1 MRPART
7 KSLPPRPEKADAP
20 RAFPSAHPTA
30 LLHVCSS
37 FIGLPGWGQKRG
49 GGERLAGSVGVIP
62 GVLHDDLERQP
73 RLLRGG
79 DDLGGR
85 QHEAIAPHV
94 PELEGVG
101 VLDALVV
108 GPVNGA
114 AAGSVWGRRE
124 TGGQRSVTRTFLW
137 AARIGPGP
145 SPEPPQ
151 SRLESAAAQCLLLI
165 KQPAFLPRAPE
176 GLSPQR
182 GRPAMVL
189 LSPWDERKFLR
200 LQKRQ

>member
-1 MRPART
+1 MHFH
-7 KSLPPRPEKADAP
+7 PRIP
-20 RAFPSAHPTA
+20 RLCSTNTQA
-30 LLHVCSS
+30 LLDC
-37 FIGLPGWGQKRG
+37 PGWGQK
-49 GGERLAGSVGVIP
+49 GERGERRKAGSVGVIP
-62 GVLHDDLERQP
+62 GVLHDDPQRQP

-79 DDLGGR
+79 DDLRGR
-85 QHEAIAPHV
+85 QQEAMAPGV

-124 TGGQRSVTRTFLW
+124 TGGPRSVAQTFLW
-137 AARIGPGP
+137 AARMGL

-151 SRLESAAAQCLLLI
+151 SWLESVSAQCLQLT
-165 KQPAFLPRAPE
+165 KQPGFLPRAPE

-189 LSPWDERKFLR
+189 LCPWDERKFLR
-200 LQKRQ
+200 LQKRH

>member
-20 RAFPSAHPTA
+20 RAFPSAHPTG
-30 LLHVCSS
+30 LVHVHSN
-37 FIGLPGWGQKRG
+37 FIGLPGWGRK
-49 GGERLAGSVGVIP
+49 GERGERRKAGSVGVIP
-62 GVLHDDLERQP
+62 GVLHDDQERQP

-85 QHEAIAPHV
+85 QQEAIVPGV

-108 GPVNGA
+108 GPVHGA
-114 AAGSVWGRRE
+114 AAGSVWGRTE
-124 TGGQRSVTRTFLW
+124 TGGQRSVTQTFPW
-137 AARIGPGP
+137 APRMVP

-151 SRLESAAAQCLLLI
+151 S
-165 KQPAFLPRAPE
+165 
-176 GLSPQR
+176 
-182 GRPAMVL
+182 
-189 LSPWDERKFLR
+189 
-200 LQKRQ
+200 